1 MIGVLIPLLLPIA
14 LLELVSFIPVLLF
27 APMYL
32 LGSVVSQSSTEL
44 AVSLIGFVG
53 LMYYFLRG

>member
-14 LLELVSFIPVLLF
+14 LLELVSFIPILLF

>member
-1 MIGVLIPLLLPIA
+1 MIGVLIPLLLPII
-14 LLELVSFIPVLLF
+14 LLELVSFIPVVLF

-32 LGSVVSQSSTEL
+32 LGSAVSQSSTEM